1 MKEERSEAGQ
11 GWGLVRRMGRDRQL
25 RSIQIPLVLKE
36 SRSRYKFWSD
46 FTSAAGV
53 RFP

>member
-25 RSIQIPLVLKE
+25 PSMQILLVLKQ
-36 SRSRYKFWSD
+36 SRSRSKFWSD
-46 FTSAAGV
+46 FTSAAGAS
-53 RFP
+53 FP